1 MHGLPTFTAS
11 QEDCNCNA
19 DTEHVEGLGVMKTDW
34 KRTFL
39 AGEPNMADYIARTEC
54 SVCAK
59 ERYRRRRVSYQDQ
72 MVTSDST
79 EFSHAPALY
88 SFNVPRYFAILLRAQ
103 SFALSEQVQLTWCYA
118 KDTPLH
124 PEDRELPT
132 EKLDAKRMAWLQ
144 RHDQDTSHLTSMLPL
159 AVGLPVRLTDNV
171 DRQLQLYRGRRGAIH
186 GWTLDPFCESSDA
199 NGDMLLDRLPLVIY
213 VLFREA
219 TWKIGTLP
227 EGVYPLT
234 PRSRTW
240 KINKSTGM
248 LAKRKGYTLL
258 PDFASTAHMIQGAT
272 LDAAYADLLE
282 ASTKPT
288 TASQIAAYVCL
299 SRVKELERIV
309 VMQPFSPHLFTRGPP
324 LGPHRLIDKLAGNKT
339 TTEVLESW
347 NDGELGFPAGS
358 SQVARCEL
366 RPRLSDCTLRPR
378 LSSGHM
384 IM

>member
-1 MHGLPTFTAS
+1 MKLPGTLEQIIAKAIRRSGTYKVRADKSIRVFGGVNIVLCGDFWQLHPVTGTYLASNPLDIPAGVAQNAMNIFWGEGVDTLRSFWSRTEVMRCKDVWYNTFLQQCRNGNLTHDMCCFMHGLPTFTAS
-11 QEDCNCNA
+11 QGDCNCNA

-144 RHDQDTSHLTSMLPL
+144 RHDQDTSHLTSLLPL

-186 GWTLDPFCESSDA
+186 GWTLDPFCESNDV

-219 TWKIGTLP
+219 TW
-227 EGVYPLT
+227 
-234 PRSRTW
+234 
-240 KINKSTGM
+240 
-248 LAKRKGYTLL
+248 
-258 PDFASTAHMIQGAT
+258 
-272 LDAAYADLLE
+272 
-282 ASTKPT
+282 
-288 TASQIAAYVCL
+288 
-299 SRVKELERIV
+299 
-309 VMQPFSPHLFTRGPP
+309 
-324 LGPHRLIDKLAGNKT
+324 
-339 TTEVLESW
+339 
-347 NDGELGFPAGS
+347 
-358 SQVARCEL
+358 
-366 RPRLSDCTLRPR
+366 
-378 LSSGHM
+378 
-384 IM
+384 